1 MQFQLASL
9 FLLAST
15 VLASPISTPS
25 SVSSV
30 TFSATA
36 APNALHSFMFGP
48 PTVKVRS
55 TTTLH
60 GSMFGPPKFK
70 VRKTSKA

>member
-36 APNALHSFMFGP
+36 APNALHI
-48 PTVKVRS
+48 KVRS